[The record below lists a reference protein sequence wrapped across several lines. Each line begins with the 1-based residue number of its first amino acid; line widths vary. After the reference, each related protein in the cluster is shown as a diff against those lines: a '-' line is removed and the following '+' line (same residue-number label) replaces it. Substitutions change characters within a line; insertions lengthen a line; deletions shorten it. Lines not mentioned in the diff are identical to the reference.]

1 MSGIRHS
8 TVRLPSD
15 RFADPASAVG
25 LFPLPVGERVNC
37 KQRYPKQ
44 SAVLDAIGTPCIL
57 RPDLRTSFLTYY
69 GRGVNTAIRRYEF
82 GYVFKSPT
90 NCGGDSSYQYSAS
103 VDNVWLQPCESS
115 VVFMQRK
122 SGSVVGTLCLW
133 EAVLLSCQLLKT
145 LSLLLHKS
153 LHLRLNHVGVGYRRC
168 VQRRSSQRCW
178 SSTGSWTSAARSRRW
193 RSSAACRSTTSPS

>member
-1 MSGIRHS
+1 M
-8 TVRLPSD
+8 
-15 RFADPASAVG
+15 
-25 LFPLPVGERVNC
+25 NC
-37 KQRYPKQ
+37 EQRYPKQ

-153 LHLRLNHVGVGYRRC
+153 LHLRLNHVGVAAQIISTVLEQYGFMDIGSKKQAVEKLCGVQKYHVAFMSGRNGRRC
-168 VQRRSSQRCW
+168 LER
-178 SSTGSWTSAARSRRW
+178 
-193 RSSAACRSTTSPS
+193 